1 MNNIAQQIEDIK
13 QSIKNI
19 EDNVIGVKELAK
31 QVGSL
36 PIYSIP
42 DCGINSINEE
52 GLYKSESG
60 IIILVTSKEIEDT
73 IEFTQYKFGDVIEK
87 RVGNVPK
94 NSNLTPKYPKE
105 WVDIVEQEVKSVEK
119 LLTDKIKNTEKD
131 IENIE
136 KAVQNLG
143 IDINTKLSLLN
154 NGITT
159 LKTYTDNKIAY
170 VKKTPNTTS
179 IQSLTSINI
188 YRNSYYRFKNSG
200 SSISI
205 YLYNKSDG
213 YEDTTTDTFE
223 FEFHVN
229 SSYVKPTV
237 YIYNI
242 SVKWANNTP
251 PPYTPGKIYQINIQ
265 NGLGVWVEFNQ

>member
-1 MNNIAQQIEDIK
+1 MRDIVDKIENIK

-42 DCGINSINEE
+42 DCRINSINEE

-73 IEFTQYKFGDVIEK
+73 IEFTQYKFGNSIEK

-105 WVDIVEQEVKSVEK
+105 WIDVVGQEVKSVEK
-119 LLTDKIKNTEKD
+119 LLTDKIKRAEND
-131 IENIE
+131 IEEIR
-136 KAVQNLG
+136 KGVQNLG
-143 IDINTKLSLLN
+143 IAVNTEFDSINSDITNLQTN
-154 NGITT
+154 V
-159 LKTYTDNKIAY
+159 DNKIAY
-170 VKKTPNTTS
+170 VKKVPNTTS
-179 IQSLTSINI
+179 ILSLSSIQI
-188 YRNSYYRFKNSG
+188 YRNCYYRFKNS
-200 SSISI
+200 SSYIYI
-205 YLYNKSDG
+205 YLNNIGDG
-213 YEDTTTDTFE
+213 YENATTDTFE

-229 SSYVKPTV
+229 SSYSKPTV
-237 YIYNI
+237 YIYNTT
-242 SVKWANNTP
+242 VKWANNTP